1 MAHLKTKSTTSN
13 PTEREQWKWQIVRS
27 LYEKGLTK
35 FDIINLF
42 KFIDKMMS
50 LPPGLQSTFQVKINQ
65 YEEEQKMEFLST
77 MEELA
82 IERTAK
88 ETCIQ
93 NIIDLLQKRFNSVPE
108 TLIIELNNIED
119 LAQLKQLH
127 LETISVNSVAEFEEL
142 IKDNSHQ

>member
-1 MAHLKTKSTTSN
+1 
-13 PTEREQWKWQIVRS
+13 
-27 LYEKGLTK
+27 
-35 FDIINLF
+35 
-42 KFIDKMMS
+42 
-50 LPPGLQSTFQVKINQ
+50 
-65 YEEEQKMEFLST
+65 MEFLST

-108 TLIIELNNIED
+108 TLIIELNNIEY
-119 LAQLKQLH
+119 LTQFKQLL

-142 IKDNSHQ
+142 IKESSSLEN